1 VSSPKN
7 RSFAFL
13 PEKSSISETDRSQRY
28 VQKELQKNFCTSPLV
43 LIPDP
48 SSPNPSPSAV
58 ETPDNKEEDSDDP
71 EAADGDIQMEYSSH

>member
-1 VSSPKN
+1 M
-7 RSFAFL
+7 
-13 PEKSSISETDRSQRY
+13 
-28 VQKELQKNFCTSPLV
+28 